1 MNKLGIKIY
10 ENGVFYSADGLFFIH
25 NSINISN
32 KYYYR
37 VINGSYFGISLT
49 KYKKCE

>member
-10 ENGVFYSADGLFFIH
+10 ENGVFYIDGLFFIH

-32 KYYYR
+32 WYYNR